1 MSTQAINVNVTAIV
15 RKTLSD
21 QPVLCV
27 RSTETDGPAAGEA
40 IAEAWAAR
48 EHQGLESAG
57 PPYLTSAET
66 GGWEAGVPVA
76 TTGVPEGRVVPG
88 VLPGGEVASAYYAG
102 SIYDSEQVEAVVANL
117 RTQLEAAGLEPA
129 GPLRWI
135 YLTDPEQTPDPGN
148 HYTELHWPVR
158 S

>member
-15 RKTLSD
+15 RKTLAD

-27 RSTETDGPAAGEA
+27 RSTQADEPAAGEA
-40 IAEAWAAR
+40 IAEAWQAR

-57 PPYLTSAET
+57 PPYLTSAEA

-76 TTGVPEGRVVPG
+76 TAGVAEGRVVPG
-88 VLPGGEVASAYYAG
+88 VLAGGEVVSAYYAG
-102 SIYDSEQVEAVVANL
+102 DIYDGDKVEAVIADL
-117 RTQLEAAGLEPA
+117 RMQIEAAGLVPA

-135 YLTDPEQTPDPGN
+135 YLTAPEQTPDPDN
-148 HYTELHWPVR
+148 HYTELHWPV
-158 S
+158 SS